1 MVNLDMSCFFFCYF
15 CMTKKVTGE
24 KYKKWILVFAV
35 VFELPAAATPRLLA
49 SEHAKRAR
57 FAGARK

>member
-1 MVNLDMSCFFFCYF
+1 MVNLDMSCFFLLFLYDK
-15 CMTKKVTGE
+15 KKVTGE